1 MPTLLAAAKDPT
13 DVLDDLKPAGPKATV
28 LDPAKAHLGK
38 TIKNERQLIRARFS
52 PDGLHLA
59 AAGLDKIIH
68 VWELETEKKH
78 TLPGHVTWVSALV
91 FNPKGKQL
99 FTADFQGNIRA
110 WDYVKPDSQPL
121 FTITGADRQIT
132 RALAVTTDGALLL
145 SGGDDGVVRAWST
158 KDGKPAKEF
167 GTALTTPVWQ
177 RVFKA
182 GEPGH
187 CGGIYALAVHPD
199 GKSFVSGDQFGVAKH
214 WEIASGKLVRDLDA
228 RLLYT
233 RKEDFIADVGGVRC
247 FAFDAKG
254 ERLAAGGLSKAE
266 SNAFCPGTPAVL
278 VFDWTTGK
286 ALTELKLTVKSD
298 GPINGLRYLSDGTL
312 AGFGEHQSAATVCAF
327 WKPAD
332 KPEPFH
338 TVSAQSATDLDLHPD
353 GQRLVAPLFVANGSG
368 GNGAR
373 EKFKDKYVQNASQIA
388 LINLFAKVDTKPA
401 KPVKKA

>member
-1 MPTLLAAAKDPT
+1 MPTLLAAKDSI
-13 DVLDDLKPAGPKATV
+13 DVLDDLKPAGAKPSI
-28 LDPAKAHLGK
+28 LNPAKAHLGK
-38 TIKNERQLIRARFS
+38 TIKHERQLIRAQFS
-52 PDGLHLA
+52 PDGQHVA
-59 AAGLDKIIH
+59 AAGLDKLIH

-91 FNPKGKQL
+91 FNPKGSQL
-99 FTADFQGNIRA
+99 FTADFQGNLHA
-110 WDYVKPDSQPL
+110 WDYARADSKPL
-121 FTITGADRQIT
+121 FTVTGADRQIT
-132 RALAVTTDGALLL
+132 RALAVTPDGALLL

-167 GTALTTPVWQ
+167 GAALTTPVWQ

-182 GEPGH
+182 GDANH

-199 GKSFVSGDQFGVAKH
+199 GKSFVSGDQFGVVKH
-214 WEIASGKLVRDLDA
+214 WNLSSGKLERDLDA

-233 RKEDFIADVGGVRC
+233 RKEEFIADVGGVRC
-247 FAFDAKG
+247 IAFDAKG

-266 SNAFCPGTPAVL
+266 SNGFCLGTPAVL
-278 VFDWTTGK
+278 VFDWATGK
-286 ALTELKLTVKSD
+286 ALTELKLNIKSD

-327 WKPAD
+327 WKPAE

-338 TVSAQSATDLDLHPD
+338 TVAAQSATDLDLHPD
-353 GQRLVAPLFVANGSG
+353 GQRLLAPLFVASGSG

-373 EKFKDKYVQNASQIA
+373 EKFKDKYVQNSSQLTI
-388 LINLFAKVDTKPA
+388 INLFEKVDPKPA